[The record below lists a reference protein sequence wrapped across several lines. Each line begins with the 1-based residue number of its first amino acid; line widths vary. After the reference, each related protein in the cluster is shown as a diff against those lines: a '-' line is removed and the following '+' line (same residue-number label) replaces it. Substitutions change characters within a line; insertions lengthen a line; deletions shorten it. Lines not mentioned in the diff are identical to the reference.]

1 MRVSIDHKETTKGLI
16 FQKPQHEVHVTVRFS
31 DEERAVIDQ
40 RRLRDRIVLKRRA
53 PEHVLKRFNDEQ
65 LEILGDAIHLKIS
78 DLIKGTDVYKCETP
92 LDAKA
97 YEQEV
102 TEALKDLKK
111 FIELNAEAPAA
122 SRTFEL

>member
-16 FQKPQHEVHVTVRFS
+16 FQKTQHEVHVTVRFS

-122 SRTFEL
+122 SKTFEL